1 MEKTICMKK
10 ASHLE
15 EYVKAL
21 NVLSSCETTTHVKG
35 ARRYFDLYLNKWKHL
50 FARDVI
56 ENMSIDFKI
65 LVAKKLS
72 TLMPE

>member
-21 NVLSSCETTTHVKG
+21 NVLSSCETPTHVKG
-35 ARRYFDLYLNKWKHL
+35 ARRYFDSYLNKWGYL
-50 FARDVI
+50 FTRQVVDD
-56 ENMSIDFKI
+56 MSIDFKI

-72 TLMPE
+72 TLIPE